1 MSHFLRSLTLFALLA
16 LGAITGQAA
25 SFQAASVIVD
35 TEANVLAKTGTYTGQ
50 RAVLTNRNSAEM
62 YWNGS
67 AWKWAHFCQP
77 MSLLRTAFT
86 VTAAST
92 SEDTGMT
99 YTLPAVGA
107 NDMLLVNHFWT
118 VTNNANAK
126 TARVNLDGAAG
137 QAIDLASQ
145 NVGNLVAMMRNMNS
159 ASVQKWFSNNRAV
172 YGGTSS
178 SLQGTTKATGTAG
191 LVLTVTGQK
200 ATGSDTMTLEWADIW
215 ICGGD

>member
-1 MSHFLRSLTLFALLA
+1 M
-16 LGAITGQAA
+16 
-25 SFQAASVIVD
+25 AASVLYDSIV
-35 TEANVLAKTGTYTGQ
+35 TGTLAEILARSGLYTNQ
-50 RAVLTNRNSAEM
+50 RAIPSDFNGAER

-67 AWKWAHFCQP
+67 AWKWAKKWQP
-77 MSLLRTAFT
+77 LALLRTAFT

-92 SEDTGMT
+92 SEEAGMT
-99 YTLPAVGA
+99 YTLPAIGA
-107 NDMLLVNHFWT
+107 NDMLMVNHFWT
-118 VTNNANAK
+118 VTNNVNVK

-137 QAIDLASQ
+137 QAVDLASQ
-145 NVGNLVAMMRNMNS
+145 NVGNLVTMMRNMNS

-172 YGGTSS
+172 FGGTSS

-191 LVLTVTGQK
+191 LVLTITGQK

>member
-1 MSHFLRSLTLFALLA
+1 MAAVMKDLSIVVGTLA
-16 LGAITGQAA
+16 
-25 SFQAASVIVD
+25 
-35 TEANVLAKTGTYTGQ
+35 EVLAKTGITTYQ
-50 RAVLTNRNSAEM
+50 RAVATDFNDCEL

-67 AWKWAHFCQP
+67 AWRWAKKWQP
-77 MSLLRTAFT
+77 LALLRTAFT

-92 SEDTGMT
+92 SEETGMT
-99 YTLPAVGA
+99 YTLPAIGA
-107 NDMLLVNHFWT
+107 NDMLMVNHFWT
-118 VTNNANAK
+118 VTNNANMK

-137 QAIDLASQ
+137 QAVDLASQ
-145 NVGNLVAMMRNMNS
+145 NVGNLVTMMRNMNS
-159 ASVQKWFSNNRAV
+159 ASAQKWFSNNRAV
-172 YGGTSS
+172 YGGTSG

>member
-1 MSHFLRSLTLFALLA
+1 MAAVVRNDSL
-16 LGAITGQAA
+16 ITG
-25 SFQAASVIVD
+25 
-35 TEANVLAKTGTYTGQ
+35 TLAEILARSGLHTGQ
-50 RAVLTNRNSAEM
+50 RAIPSDFNGCGL

-67 AWKWAHFCQP
+67 AWKWAKKWQP
-77 MSLLRTAFT
+77 LALLRTAFT

-92 SEDTGMT
+92 SEETGMT
-99 YTLPAVGA
+99 YTLPAIGA
-107 NDMLLVNHFWT
+107 NDMLMVNHFWT

-145 NVGNLVAMMRNMNS
+145 NVGNLVAQMRNMNS

-172 YGGTSS
+172 FGGTSS
-178 SLQGTTKATGTAG
+178 SLQGTTKVTSTAG

-200 ATGSDTMTLEWADIW
+200 DTGSDTMTLEWADIW

>member
-1 MSHFLRSLTLFALLA
+1 M
-16 LGAITGQAA
+16 
-25 SFQAASVIVD
+25 AASVLYDSIV
-35 TEANVLAKTGTYTGQ
+35 TGTLAEILARSGLHTGQ
-50 RAVLTNRNSAEM
+50 RAIPSDFNGAER

-67 AWKWAHFCQP
+67 AWKWAKKWQP
-77 MSLLRTAFT
+77 LALLRTAFT

-92 SEDTGMT
+92 SEEVGMT
-99 YTLPAVGA
+99 YTLPALGA
-107 NDMLLVNHFWT
+107 NDMLQINHFWT

-126 TARVNLDGAAG
+126 TARVTVDGGGGIG

-145 NVGNLVAMMRNMNS
+145 NVGNLVAEMRNMNS

-191 LVLTVTGQK
+191 LVLTITGQK

>member
-1 MSHFLRSLTLFALLA
+1 MAATVLSDSVVYGTMAEILARSGLF
-16 LGAITGQAA
+16 T
-25 SFQAASVIVD
+25 
-35 TEANVLAKTGTYTGQ
+35 NQ
-50 RAVLTNRNSAEM
+50 RAIPSDFNGAER

-67 AWKWAHFCQP
+67 AWKWAKKWQP
-77 MSLLRTAFT
+77 LALLRTAFT

-92 SEDTGMT
+92 SEEVGLT
-99 YTLPAVGA
+99 YTLPAIGA
-107 NDMLLVNHFWT
+107 NDMLMVNHFWT
-118 VTNNANAK
+118 VTNNANVK

-137 QAIDLASQ
+137 QAVDLASQ
-145 NVGNLVAMMRNMNS
+145 NVGNLVAQMRNMNS

-172 YGGTSS
+172 FGGTSS

>member
-1 MSHFLRSLTLFALLA
+1 MA
-16 LGAITGQAA
+16 AIVQAH
-25 SFQAASVIVD
+25 SIV
-35 TEANVLAKTGTYTGQ
+35 TGTLAEILARSGLFTNQ
-50 RAVLTNRNSAEM
+50 RAIPSDFNGAER

-67 AWKWAHFCQP
+67 AWKWAKKWQP
-77 MSLLRTAFT
+77 LALLRTAFT

-92 SEDTGMT
+92 SEETGMT
-99 YTLPAVGA
+99 YTLPAIGA
-107 NDMLLVNHFWT
+107 NDMLMVNHFWT
-118 VTNNANAK
+118 VTNNANMK

-137 QAIDLASQ
+137 QAVDLASQ
-145 NVGNLVAMMRNMNS
+145 NVGNLVTMMRNMNS
-159 ASVQKWFSNNRAV
+159 ASAQKWFSNNRAV